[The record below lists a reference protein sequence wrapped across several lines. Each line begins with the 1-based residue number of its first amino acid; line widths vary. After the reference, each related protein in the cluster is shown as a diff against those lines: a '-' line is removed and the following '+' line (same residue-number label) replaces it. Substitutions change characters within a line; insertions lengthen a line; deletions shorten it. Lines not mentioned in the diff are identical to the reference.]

1 MNAAIPERRHATEE
15 ISGVVERVI
24 FHSDES
30 GFCVLHVKA
39 RGQRDE
45 NNRRRVA
52 AFDDRWGMAERGGL
66 VGGFAA
72 LRNRATLLRL
82 PGVRI

>member
-1 MNAAIPERRHATEE
+1 MI
-15 ISGVVERVI
+15 ERVT
-24 FHSDES
+24 FHNDDS
-30 GFCVLHVKA
+30 GFCVLRVKA

-52 AFDDRWGMAERGGL
+52 AFDDRWGTTERGGL

-72 LRNRATLLRL
+72 LPNRATLLRL